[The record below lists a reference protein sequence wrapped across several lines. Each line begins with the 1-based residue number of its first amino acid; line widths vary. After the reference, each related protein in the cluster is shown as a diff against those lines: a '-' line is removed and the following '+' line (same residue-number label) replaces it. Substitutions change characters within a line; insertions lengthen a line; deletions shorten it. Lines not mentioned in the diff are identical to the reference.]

1 MPTEIILTL
10 TILILTV
17 VLLALDRLRIDLVG
31 MLCMLAL
38 AWTGVLSPLDALSGF
53 SSNAVIAMI
62 AVMVLGR
69 GVARTGIMDR
79 FAQAVVRLAGNRQAR
94 LVALV
99 SAAVGLLSGIIQNVG
114 AAALF
119 LPALL
124 AIARRQKLPAS
135 QIIMPVG
142 FAAILGGTL
151 TMVGSGPLIL
161 TNDLLANAGLDP
173 YGLFAVTP
181 VGLAL
186 LAAGIGFFSLTG
198 RYLLPRG
205 KAGPDSSASQQALLE
220 SWQLPFS
227 IWHYRIPSGSALVG
241 KTPED
246 TGIWDRH
253 QLNIVGVTKDG
264 AVDYAPWR
272 QTRFEASQDLA
283 IMGEEDRVRAFAAQ
297 YGLVDVAEPGQFA
310 QLHDPGSAGFA
321 EVVIPPRS
329 TLVGQTIRQFG
340 LRRRYAVEPVLLY
353 HKGER
358 VEGDC
363 SDLPIAAGDIFV
375 VHGLWERIQ
384 DLKASDNFVLLT
396 HIDVDRHER
405 AKTWI
410 ALLCFLLALGLAL
423 AGFPIS
429 TAFLSGAV
437 AMLLSGV
444 LRVEEAYEAV
454 DWKIVFFLAGLIP
467 LGLAMRETGTA
478 ALLAEGVMGAVAGR
492 GPLVLLL
499 AIALL
504 STIFSLL
511 MSNVASTVV
520 LVPLV
525 IGIAEFGD
533 LNPRPL
539 ALLVALCAANSFI
552 LPTHQVN
559 ALLKTPGGY
568 RNVDYLKAGVGMTIL
583 FLLIVVT
590 VFYAFYLS

>member
-1 MPTEIILTL
+1 MPTETILTL

-53 SSNAVIAMI
+53 SSNAVIAMM

-69 GVARTGIMDR
+69 GVARTGMMDR
-79 FAQAVVRLAGNRQAR
+79 FAQAVLRLAGDRQGR
-94 LVALV
+94 LIALV

-135 QIIMPVG
+135 RIIMPVG

-161 TNDLLANAGLDP
+161 TNDLLANAGLSP

-186 LAAGIGFFSLTG
+186 LAAGIGFFSLLG
-198 RYLLPRG
+198 QHLLPHSEPG
-205 KAGPDSSASQQALLE
+205 DDGASTQQELVE
-220 SWQLPFS
+220 SWQLPLS
-227 IWHYRIPSGSALVG
+227 IWHYRIPAGSPLVG
-241 KTPED
+241 VTPEGA
-246 TGIWDRH
+246 GIWDPH
-253 QLNIVGVTKDG
+253 HLNIVGLTKDG

-272 QTRFEASQDLA
+272 QTRFQAGQDLA
-283 IMGEEDRVRAFAAQ
+283 IMGEEEHVRQFAAQ
-297 YGLVDVAEPGQFA
+297 YGLTYVAEPGQFA
-310 QLHDPGSAGFA
+310 PLHDPGSAGFA

-329 TLVGQTIRQFG
+329 SLAGETIRSFG
-340 LRRRYAVEPVLLY
+340 LRRRYAVEPVILY

-358 VEGDC
+358 VGGDF
-363 SDLPIAAGDIFV
+363 SDLPLAAGDIFV
-375 VHGLWERIQ
+375 VYGLWEQIQ
-384 DLKASDNFVLLT
+384 DLKDSEDFVLLT
-396 HIDVDRHER
+396 HVDVDRR
-405 AKTWI
+405 DRSKTWI
-410 ALLCFLLALGLAL
+410 AALCFLLAVGLAL

-429 TAFLSGAV
+429 TAFFSGAV
-437 AMLLSGV
+437 AMILAGV

-467 LGLAMRETGTA
+467 LGLAMRETGAA
-478 ALLAEGVMGAVAGR
+478 ALLAEGLMGAVAGHH
-492 GPLVLLL
+492 PLVLLL
-499 AIALL
+499 AVAVL
-504 STIFSLL
+504 STAFSLL

-525 IGIAEFGD
+525 ISIAEMGGLD
-533 LNPRPL
+533 PRPL

-568 RNVDYLKAGVGMTIL
+568 RNVDYLKAGSGMTLL
-583 FLLIVVT
+583 FLVVVLA
-590 VFYAFYLS
+590 VFYAFYL